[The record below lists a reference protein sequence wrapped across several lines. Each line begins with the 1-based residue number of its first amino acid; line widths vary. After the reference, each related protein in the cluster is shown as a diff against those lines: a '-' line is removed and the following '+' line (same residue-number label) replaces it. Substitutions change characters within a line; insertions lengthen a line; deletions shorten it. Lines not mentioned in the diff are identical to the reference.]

1 MSFVSMNNDVVS
13 FEASKDTYDAN
24 DFFCKVVEF
33 SLPKKFAENRT
44 IYAFA
49 NVVRP
54 KVQMNMDFVL
64 RSLEHNEMIKKIVI
78 TNRFLK

>member
-33 SLPKKFAENRT
+33 SLPKKFVEYRT

-54 KVQMNMDFVL
+54 RVQINMDFVL
-64 RSLEHNEMIKKIVI
+64 GSLEHNEMIKKLSLP
-78 TNRFLK
+78 TDF

>member
-1 MSFVSMNNDVVS
+1 MNNDVVS
-13 FEASKDTYDAN
+13 FDASKDTYDAN

-33 SLPKKFAENRT
+33 SLPKKFAEYRT

-54 KVQMNMDFVL
+54 RIQINMDFVL
-64 RSLEHNEMIKKIVI
+64 GSLEHNEM
-78 TNRFLK
+78 TNCHYQQISKMNHFTL